1 MSKYKRNKTNAILS
15 AFYEY
20 ILITFPIGLYVSF
33 EAIHKN
39 SWSYLATSP
48 EWGIAVIFLI
58 FVSVSRYIS
67 SIRKSERDVNEV
79 SIKVFNL
86 LRLIGIIISV
96 IVSLYSVLWD
106 NEILI
111 VFRIILLVISTISFL
126 FLFTISELI
135 KSK

>member
-1 MSKYKRNKTNAILS
+1 MNKHKRNKTNAILS

-20 ILITFPIGLYVSF
+20 TLITFPIGLYVSF

-58 FVSVSRYIS
+58 FISVSKYIS
-67 SIRKSERDVNEV
+67 AIRKCEKEVNEV

-86 LRLIGIIISV
+86 SRLIGIIISV

-106 NEILI
+106 NETLVIIRI
-111 VFRIILLVISTISFL
+111 VLFVISTTSFL